1 MNFAMPSR
9 LFEPLRKRLRALD
22 QASRQLSRQ
31 VSRQIGSRSIAL
43 LARLPRL
50 PQGTLPAQAP
60 AWLQYLRQG
69 PGPELL
75 GRWAAWRPPAWVPRR
90 LPGGLKPLV
99 TMVSFGFVLATLL
112 GQRNQLLQFNLDL
125 QGGLW
130 LVLGMGF
137 SLLSLVVNGVAWD
150 VILHWLGLRPRLAAT
165 VALHVTT
172 NLRKYLPGGIWHL
185 ASRVQSLRSGTGPVA
200 QPSGTAGALV
210 AVLLDPLLMA
220 VAALMLVPA
229 GGWQNGLALVALLP
243 LALLLPRWFQPL
255 LRRLEQRRARSLGL
269 EQELVHD
276 LQTLPPPSLDRYPLE
291 PLLAE
296 LCFVVMRFAGFACCV
311 FAFDLQTS
319 LEWPTWLAGF
329 ALAWTVGLVVPGA
342 PGGLGVFEAVLLLR
356 LGVVLPAAPVLA
368 VAFSY
373 RLIATVADLLGAVLV
388 GLDERL
394 ERRLALRGVRD
405 SQ

>member
-1 MNFAMPSR
+1 MALPSR
-9 LFEPLRKRLRALD
+9 L
-22 QASRQLSRQ
+22 SS
-31 VSRQIGSRSIAL
+31 G
-43 LARLPRL
+43 LA
-50 PQGTLPAQAP
+50 Q
-60 AWLQYLRQG
+60 
-69 PGPELL
+69 
-75 GRWAAWRPPAWVPRR
+75 
-90 LPGGLKPLV
+90 LPGGLRLWISLLSLGFLLAALV
-99 TMVSFGFVLATLL
+99 GN
-112 GQRNQLLQFNLDL
+112 GQQLLMIRLEAQAWC
-125 QGGLW
+125 W
-130 LVLGMGF
+130 LALAVGV
-137 SLLSLVVNGVAWD
+137 SLLSLVVNGLAWT
-150 VILHWLGLRPRLAAT
+150 LGLGWLGHRPRWVPSVL
-165 VALHVTT
+165 LFLRS